1 MNKGIYTNEQWESD
15 NSFKAVPGQEITEQI
30 YDDMLNCVPPKS
42 LPRSTAA
49 KVMQEHEIYINA
61 GFLMGEPH
69 STGKEGLLYL
79 AFGMNGHGNEKHFYY
94 LGLSPAMRRDS

>member
-1 MNKGIYTNEQWESD
+1 MNKEIYTNEQWESD
-15 NSFKAVPGQEITEQI
+15 NSFKAAPGQEITEQI
-30 YDDMLNCVPPKS
+30 YDDMLNCLPPKS
-42 LPRSTAA
+42 LPQSTAA
-49 KVMQEHEIYINA
+49 RTMQDHEIDIEA